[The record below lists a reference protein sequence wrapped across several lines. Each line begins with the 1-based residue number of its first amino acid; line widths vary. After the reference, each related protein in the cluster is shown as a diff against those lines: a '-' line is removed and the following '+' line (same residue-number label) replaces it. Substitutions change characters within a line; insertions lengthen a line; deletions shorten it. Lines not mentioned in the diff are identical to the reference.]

1 MLGEF
6 MLRVLVSLLFSV
18 GIMTATSFTT
28 SASCIVGGA
37 GYPRN
42 ILDNGLTDCRAEL
55 DLPGINPIYST
66 ATVSTSFEEL
76 NNGVQFSAHTAVTN
90 VYNDPALYPNSQSTA
105 VANVQF
111 TLATAGPARSGY
123 VLISGGNSCHNSLQ
137 FAEVVVPGVASFE
150 CFAPNGPAISAA
162 GQLYPITLGTQLRI
176 SAFAA
181 SSTNGNNSNIQA
193 DLSNVSLLF
202 FESDAATPVAASV
215 IPEPSTILLC
225 TSALG
230 LLTFAFRKRSRP
242 DKSNTSR

>member
-1 MLGEF
+1 MF
-6 MLRVLVSLLFSV
+6 RVLVGLLCSV

-66 ATVSTSFEEL
+66 ATVRSSFDEL
-76 NNGVQFSAHTAVTN
+76 SNGVQFSAHTAVTN
-90 VYNDPALYPNSQSTA
+90 VYNNPALYPNSQSTA

-123 VLISGGNSCHNSLQ
+123 VSISGENSCLNSLQ

-150 CFAPNGPAISAA
+150 CFAPNGPAISAI
-162 GQLYPITLGTQLRI
+162 GHLYPITLGTQLRI

-193 DLSNVSLLF
+193 NLSDVTLLF
-202 FESDAATPVAASV
+202 FESDGATPVTASV
-215 IPEPSTILLC
+215 IPEPSTMLLC
-225 TSALG
+225 TGAFG
-230 LLTFAFRKRSRP
+230 LLSLAFRRRSKTR
-242 DKSNTSR
+242 